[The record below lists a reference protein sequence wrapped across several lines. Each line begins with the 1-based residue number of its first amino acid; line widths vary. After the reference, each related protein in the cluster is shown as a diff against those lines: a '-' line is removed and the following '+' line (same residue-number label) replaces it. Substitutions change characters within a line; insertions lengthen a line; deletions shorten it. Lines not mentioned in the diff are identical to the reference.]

1 MESALMYQ
9 TWKIPDAFVVGRVR
23 KPHRALGAHRN
34 ARANQQVRRLKI
46 LSALDLSKRR
56 AVKNF

>member
-9 TWKIPDAFVVGRVR
+9 TRVVAGEVR

-34 ARANQQVRRLKI
+34 PRVSQQVRRLKI
-46 LSALDLSKRR
+46 LGALAPSPRPLVLKRR
-56 AVKNF
+56 GPC